1 MTLIQRMTRFL
12 KADLHG
18 LLDGLEDPE
27 EVVKQTIRDME
38 EALERKEQT
47 LTALHATLQR
57 LTAEEQE
64 AGRAAREINHHIDL
78 CFEAG
83 NEALARN
90 FVRKRLET
98 ERQARD
104 VARAVEETQA
114 RRAALENTITAQ
126 REQLAAV
133 VQQLNRYMAT
143 RQRQASTTSAFTP
156 GQSGTVLTDDEV
168 EVAFLDEKRRR
179 VGRTQASPERE
190 NEEHEEST

>member
-1 MTLIQRMTRFL
+1 MTLIQRMTRLF

-38 EALERKEQT
+38 EALEHKVQA
-47 LTALHATLQR
+47 LAALHATLQR

-64 AGRAAREINHHIDL
+64 VGRAAREIDHHIDL
-78 CFEAG
+78 CFDAG

-114 RRAALENTITAQ
+114 RRAALEHTMAEQ

-133 VQQLNRYMAT
+133 VQQLSLYMAT
-143 RQRQASTTSAFTP
+143 RPRQASATAPFTP
-156 GQSGTVLTDDEV
+156 GQSGVVLTDDEV

-179 VGRTQASPERE
+179 AGRTQASP
-190 NEEHEEST
+190 

>member
-1 MTLIQRMTRFL
+1 MTLIQRMTRLL

-27 EVVKQTIRDME
+27 EVVKQTIRDMQ
-38 EALERKEQT
+38 EAIEYKEQT

-64 AGRAAREINHHIDL
+64 VGRAAREIDHHIDL

-104 VARAVEETQA
+104 VTRAMEETQA
-114 RRAALENTITAQ
+114 RRVALEHTMAEQ

-143 RQRQASTTSAFTP
+143 RQRQASTTSTFTP
-156 GQSGTVLTDDEV
+156 GSSSAVLTDDEV

-179 VGRTQASPERE
+179 AGRTPASPERE
-190 NEEHEEST
+190 NEVHEESE